1 MINVGGRCNEMKGE
15 SNKYTQTVFS
25 SNANSL
31 RQDSST
37 TYRNEAEA
45 MRVVSLIKQILTFDH
60 KYNPA
65 DAKKIGVVTPY
76 NGQVHLIKSLL
87 ADDADIV
94 CLAQSSSSTI
104 EVNSVDG
111 YQGRE
116 RDVII
121 FSAVRSNHQGNV
133 GFLKD
138 WRRLNVALT
147 RAKSALLV
155 VGDKETLAEGDKN
168 WAAFSKWC
176 ESARCVV
183 DDTENPDD
191 CISL

>member
-1 MINVGGRCNEMKGE
+1 MKGE

-25 SNANSL
+25 SNTNSL

-45 MRVVSLIKQILTFDH
+45 MRVVSLIKLILSFDH
-60 KYNPA
+60 KYNPD

-87 ADDADIV
+87 ANDADIV
-94 CLAQSSSSTI
+94 SLAQSSSSTI

-155 VGDKETLAEGDKN
+155 VGDKETLADGDKN
-168 WAAFSKWC
+168 WAAFLKWC
-176 ESARCVV
+176 ESSRCVV
-183 DDTENPDD
+183 DDTENP
-191 CISL
+191 

>member
-1 MINVGGRCNEMKGE
+1 MDRAEYELQYVSVGGRCNEK
-15 SNKYTQTVFS
+15 KVD
-25 SNANSL
+25 NSL
-31 RQDSST
+31 KQDSSS

-45 MRVVSLIKQILTFDH
+45 IRVVSLIKQILSFGH
-60 KYNPA
+60 KYSPH
-65 DAKKIGVVTPY
+65 DAKNIGIVSPY
-76 NGQVHLIKSLL
+76 NGQVHLIKKLLSNDDDIISL
-87 ADDADIV
+87 V
-94 CLAQSSSSTI
+94 RSSSATI

-121 FSAVRSNHQGNV
+121 FSTVRSNYQGNI
-133 GFLKD
+133 GFLTD

-155 VGDKETLAEGDKN
+155 VGDKDTLSEGDKY

-176 ESARCVV
+176 EGTRCIL
-183 DDTENPDD
+183 DDTENSDE
-191 CISL
+191 CNSV